1 MKIIVVDDGSTDQT
15 GEIAD
20 LYAKWFPEVVAVV
33 HKGNG
38 GHAFGVNT
46 GLKLAKGRYFKVIDL
61 DDWPE
66 ETAYRELK
74 KDNG

>member
-1 MKIIVVDDGSTDQT
+1 M
-15 GEIAD
+15 
-20 LYAKWFPEVVAVV
+20 V

-74 KDNG
+74 KR